1 MPTRAARVAA
11 EPGSTSWASSRA
23 RSGSSATAAAP
34 ASSMTSTSCIALQ
47 PAPDNFSC
55 QETLAT
61 QSAEFRR
68 SRPSSPRGTRR
79 GGQVSVAGDGSRDV
93 VLVLDDDVEVVL
105 WRMDGLSGPDLGLVD
120 RLARLQLAARRLGYA
135 IRLRNPCDELR
146 ALLDLVGLSDVLPLE
161 AGGEAERREQL
172 GVDEVVDRRDPL
184 A

>member
-1 MPTRAARVAA
+1 M
-11 EPGSTSWASSRA
+11 
-23 RSGSSATAAAP
+23 
-34 ASSMTSTSCIALQ
+34 
-47 PAPDNFSC
+47 
-55 QETLAT
+55 
-61 QSAEFRR
+61 
-68 SRPSSPRGTRR
+68 
-79 GGQVSVAGDGSRDV
+79 SVAGDGSRDV

-105 WRMDGLSGPDLGLVD
+105 WRMDGPSGPDLGLVD

-161 AGGEAERREQL
+161 AGREAERREQL

>member
-1 MPTRAARVAA
+1 M
-11 EPGSTSWASSRA
+11 
-23 RSGSSATAAAP
+23 
-34 ASSMTSTSCIALQ
+34 
-47 PAPDNFSC
+47 D
-55 QETLAT
+55 
-61 QSAEFRR
+61 
-68 SRPSSPRGTRR
+68 
-79 GGQVSVAGDGSRDV
+79 VAGDRSRDV

-146 ALLDLVGLSDVLPLE
+146 ALLDLVGLTDVLSLE

>member
-1 MPTRAARVAA
+1 M
-11 EPGSTSWASSRA
+11 
-23 RSGSSATAAAP
+23 
-34 ASSMTSTSCIALQ
+34 
-47 PAPDNFSC
+47 D
-55 QETLAT
+55 
-61 QSAEFRR
+61 
-68 SRPSSPRGTRR
+68 
-79 GGQVSVAGDGSRDV
+79 VAGDRSRDV